1 MLQPP
6 AQNEVAFD
14 VGLPDVTDDKQVD
27 YYKAQ
32 MEIKRLKDETKKL
45 KKQLLGSEQ
54 NASNLQKLLKDAENE
69 KQLYY
74 ISLKD
79 ARKITY
85 KALRKG
91 SAAQHLIN
99 VIQNNSINYKL
110 KKKAINQLMLNAF
123 GVIHNIKK
131 TAIPDML
138 KYTDSH
144 LKLFRQEQLILLA
157 ENERLAEQIKDLQ
170 KQVLDNKIENLKKNE
185 AKYMVP
191 MRTMDTVQKM
201 KYNESQIDE
210 NFIELDADMV
220 ENKLNA
226 LIKNIKMAR
235 FRLISYAFRKLTNN
249 VCRNIDMRD
258 VDDKIN
264 KMRTSNGILKLS
276 HIMEKKGLRAI
287 ENSFYKLLYGNKKS
301 STKVHSSNMR
311 HLTNTDNYI
320 HDPTGSVSVE
330 RGHNN
335 GDFMISD
342 KHDNSRS
349 VRQHPRSHLNDMSR
363 NEIYKLEDYYRNKG
377 YANFTSGVD
386 KSRNKNTPYYIHKPY
401 YYNNLPS
408 ANIEFPKRSIQH
420 YKNNSENASSYLHDD
435 TRNYYGDTPT
445 YEPGKF
451 FDNLQKDMRHMMH
464 LFNDPTYGDYDTTS
478 NRMNVD
484 MYENLENPGHQ
495 RTKIGNSN
503 DKSKHSHF
511 EKTHNTGLDRYDS
524 ANGFINP
531 FEEERLYKELFPT
544 ESEKK

>member
-6 AQNEVAFD
+6 AQNEIPID
-14 VGLPDVTDDKQVD
+14 IGIPLVTENEHED
-27 YYKAQ
+27 YHKAQ
-32 MEIKRLKDETKKL
+32 VEIKRLKDETKKL
-45 KKQLLGSEQ
+45 KKQLLSSEQ
-54 NASNLQKLLKDAENE
+54 NASNLQKLLKDSENE

-185 AKYMVP
+185 TKYMIP
-191 MRTMDTVQKM
+191 MRALDTSQKPT
-201 KYNESQIDE
+201 YNELQMDE
-210 NFIELDADMV
+210 NYIELDADMV

-226 LIKNIKMAR
+226 LIKNIQMAR
-235 FRLISYAFRKLTNN
+235 FRLISIAFRKLTNN
-249 VCRNIDMRD
+249 VCRNIDVSD
-258 VDDKIN
+258 VDDKMN
-264 KMRTSNGILKLS
+264 KMRISNGTLKLN
-276 HIMEKKGLRAI
+276 HIMENKRLRSI
-287 ENSFYKLLYGNKKS
+287 ENSFYKLLYGNKKA
-301 STKVHSSNMR
+301 STNVYNNNVRHS
-311 HLTNTDNYI
+311 TNNDNYLR
-320 HDPTGSVSVE
+320 DPNRGMPLE

-335 GDFMISD
+335 GDFPIMD
-342 KHDNSRS
+342 THDNVRS
-349 VRQHPRSHLNDMSR
+349 VRQSQRSHLSGINRNDM
-363 NEIYKLEDYYRNKG
+363 YPLEDYYRNKG
-377 YANFTSGVD
+377 YSNFTSGFD
-386 KSRNKNTPYYIHKPY
+386 KSKNKNAPYYIHKPY

-408 ANIEFPKRSIQH
+408 ANIEFPKRSLQH
-420 YKNNSENASSYLHDD
+420 FKNNSDNASSYLHDD
-435 TRNYYGDTPT
+435 ACNLYGDAST
-445 YEPGKF
+445 YEPAKF
-451 FDNLQKDMRHMMH
+451 FDNLQKDMRHIMQ

-478 NRMNVD
+478 KRMNAD
-484 MYENLENPGHQ
+484 MYENLEDPLHE
-495 RTKIGNSN
+495 RTKMWNSV
-503 DKSKHSHF
+503 DKNKHSQF
-511 EKTHNTGLDRYDS
+511 DKKQNTALDRYNS
-524 ANGFINP
+524 TNGFINP
-531 FEEERLYKELFPT
+531 YEEERLYKELFTT
-544 ESEKK
+544 ESEK